1 VYKILLVLLILL
13 LPLIASGQ
21 QVDPTRPFGALA
33 SSPFSSSEKKGGLVL
48 QSIIQS
54 QQLKKALINGKMLM
68 VGDVYKGFELIAI
81 NSKGV
86 VLHSP
91 QGRMELS
98 LFSGVIA
105 K

>member
-1 VYKILLVLLILL
+1 MLL
-13 LPLIASGQ
+13 LPLTVRGQ
-21 QVDPTRPFGALA
+21 QVDPTRPFGAIG
-33 SSPFSSSEKKGGLVL
+33 SSAFSSGEKKDGLVL

-54 QQLKKALINGKMLM
+54 QQSKKALINGKVLV

-105 K
+105 KSK

>member
-1 VYKILLVLLILL
+1 MFKVILVLLLLVL
-13 LPLIASGQ
+13 PQYVSSQ
-21 QVDPTRPFGALA
+21 QIDPTKPFGAVVST
-33 SSPFSSSEKKGGLVL
+33 SSGGESNRLIL

-54 QQLKKALINGKMLM
+54 DSNKKAIIDGQMFS
-68 VGDVYKGFELIAI
+68 VGDKYKGFELIII

-86 VLHSP
+86 VLDSP

-105 K
+105 NSK

>member
-1 VYKILLVLLILL
+1 MRALLLFL
-13 LPLIASGQ
+13 LPLAVNGQ
-21 QVDPTRPFGALA
+21 QVDPTRPFGISA
-33 SSPFSSSEKKGGLVL
+33 SSSYSDDEKKNDIVL

-54 QQLKKALINGKMLM
+54 QQLKKAVINGKTLI
-68 VGDVYKGFELIAI
+68 VGDVYKGYEVTAI
-81 NSKGV
+81 NSKRV

-105 K
+105 KSK